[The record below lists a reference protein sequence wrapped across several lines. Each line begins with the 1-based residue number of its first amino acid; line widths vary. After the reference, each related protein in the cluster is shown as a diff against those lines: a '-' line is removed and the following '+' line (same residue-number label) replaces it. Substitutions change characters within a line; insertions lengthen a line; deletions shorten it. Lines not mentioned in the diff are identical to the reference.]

1 MIKES
6 VKLLAFHEGLTKFV
20 KVFFLIN
27 YVVTFIFSHLDLVQE
42 SLYHYLLNTFLKLVL
57 SYF

>member
-1 MIKES
+1 MIKET

-27 YVVTFIFSHLDLVQE
+27 YVVTFIFR
-42 SLYHYLLNTFLKLVL
+42 
-57 SYF
+57 